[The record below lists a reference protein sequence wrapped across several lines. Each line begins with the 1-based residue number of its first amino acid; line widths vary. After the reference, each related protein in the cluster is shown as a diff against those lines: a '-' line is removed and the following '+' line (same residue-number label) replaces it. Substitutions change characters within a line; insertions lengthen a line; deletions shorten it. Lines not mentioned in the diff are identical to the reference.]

1 MKIITRLP
9 PKLCVELSIEVI
21 QTSWDENDAVL
32 VIKFDRRTTRSSSS
46 SSRRVGLI
54 IIAMCE

>member
-21 QTSWDENDAVL
+21 QTSWDENDALL
-32 VIKFDRRTTRSSSS
+32 VIKFDRRTAGSS
-46 SSRRVGLI
+46 SSRRIGLI
-54 IIAMCE
+54 TIAMCE